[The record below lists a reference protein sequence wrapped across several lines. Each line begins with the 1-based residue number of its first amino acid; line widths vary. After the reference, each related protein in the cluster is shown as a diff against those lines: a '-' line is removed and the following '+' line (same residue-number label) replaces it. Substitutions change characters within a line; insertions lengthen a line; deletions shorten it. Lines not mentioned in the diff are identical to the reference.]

1 VNEAQS
7 AVIELYCKQL
17 KLPAVRQ
24 VYREL
29 AKDAAEGNKSYTAFL
44 AACLAFE
51 VEARNANQKQRR
63 LKAAR
68 FPWVK
73 SFGDFDFTVMPSLP
87 KQKFW
92 LWPAAVSSGNEKM

>member
-51 VEARNANQKQRR
+51 V
-63 LKAAR
+63 
-68 FPWVK
+68 
-73 SFGDFDFTVMPSLP
+73 G
-87 KQKFW
+87 
-92 LWPAAVSSGNEKM
+92 G